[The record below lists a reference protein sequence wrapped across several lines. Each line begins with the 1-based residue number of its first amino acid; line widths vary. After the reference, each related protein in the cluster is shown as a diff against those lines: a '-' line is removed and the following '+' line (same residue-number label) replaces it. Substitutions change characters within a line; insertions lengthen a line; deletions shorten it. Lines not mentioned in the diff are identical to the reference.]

1 MARDRQRAKQR
12 QAERRAARLASTRPE
27 GAPPEGT
34 QSDPPQPRSP
44 RPDAPP
50 ERAPAERDAQDRDAL
65 EQAELAAGAPPSDLG
80 FSDATLEAEEAE
92 DLAEADLEADEL
104 DAYDEVDAEAL
115 AGDAEPAERRRAR
128 AQAHGRRR
136 HNRLISFLIAVWAEL
151 RRVEWPDRQT
161 LTMLTGVVLLF
172 VIVMGAYLG
181 LLDAV
186 FSKIID
192 KIL

>member
-1 MARDRQRAKQR
+1 MARNRQRAKQR
-12 QAERRAARLASTRPE
+12 QAERRAARLSST
-27 GAPPEGT
+27 
-34 QSDPPQPRSP
+34 
-44 RPDAPP
+44 RPDAPQP
-50 ERAPAERDAQDRDAL
+50 DAPQPDAADEEETL
-65 EQAELAAGAPPSDLG
+65 EQAELEAGAPPSDLG

-104 DAYDEVDAEAL
+104 EEQAEE
-115 AGDAEPAERRRAR
+115 AEPSERRRAR
-128 AQAHGRRR
+128 ADDTPAHGRRR
-136 HNRLISFLIAVWAEL
+136 HNRLVSFLIAVVAEL

-186 FSKIID
+186 FSKVID

>member
-1 MARDRQRAKQR
+1 MSRNRQRAKQR
-12 QAERRAARLASTRPE
+12 QAERRAERLGSRRADA
-27 GAPPEGT
+27 GADE
-34 QSDPPQPRSP
+34 
-44 RPDAPP
+44 
-50 ERAPAERDAQDRDAL
+50 EAL
-65 EQAELAAGAPPSDLG
+65 EQAELSSGAAPSDLG

-104 DAYDEVDAEAL
+104 DAELAPEGPEEAGEAEQ
-115 AGDAEPAERRRAR
+115 PQRRKAR
-128 AQAHGRRR
+128 SEGASAHGRRR
-136 HNRLISFLIAVWAEL
+136 HNRLIAFLIAVVAEL

-186 FSKIID
+186 FSKVID

>member
-12 QAERRAARLASTRPE
+12 QAERRAARLESK
-27 GAPPEGT
+27 
-34 QSDPPQPRSP
+34 
-44 RPDAPP
+44 
-50 ERAPAERDAQDRDAL
+50 RADDEAL
-65 EQAELAAGAPPSDLG
+65 DQAEFEAGAPPHDLG
-80 FSDATLEAEEAE
+80 FSDATLEAEEEA
-92 DLAEADLEADEL
+92 DAAEADLEADEL
-104 DAYDEVDAEAL
+104 DAADYVTEAEEEEEAEAE
-115 AGDAEPAERRRAR
+115 AAEPRARRRAD
-128 AQAHGRRR
+128 ADGTPAHGRRR
-136 HNRLISFLIAVWAEL
+136 HNKVVGFLIAVVAEL

-186 FSKIID
+186 FSKVVD